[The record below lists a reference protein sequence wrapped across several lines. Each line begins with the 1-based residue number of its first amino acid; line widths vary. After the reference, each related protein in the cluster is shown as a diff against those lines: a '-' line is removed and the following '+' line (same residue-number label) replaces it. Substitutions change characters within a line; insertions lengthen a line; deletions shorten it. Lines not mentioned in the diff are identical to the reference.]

1 MRGISLKIVESMQV
15 QGPKFRPLGSW
26 SNYFCSEWADN
37 YEGLTEQRFNVPMLW
52 ESRELPTRCLISIWI
67 LMNMNRDWLFFF
79 VIKFQSFHAWY
90 EINVFWLWVL
100 NQCHT
105 VVPSLHPPL
114 FSLLVTRSC
123 YMPLTNCWTQIGF
136 IWSCKFDWMNV
147 MQAHC
152 WKLMEAFLFLIC
164 LNKIF

>member
-1 MRGISLKIVESMQV
+1 MTLLSSGHDIIEENERKIFENCGIHASAWT
-15 QGPKFRPLGSW
+15 KFWPPRSW

-90 EINVFWLWVL
+90 EIDVFWLWVL

-105 VVPSLHPPL
+105 VVPSLYPTFL
-114 FSLLVTRSC
+114 SVSDQKLLH
-123 YMPLTNCWTQIGF
+123 
-136 IWSCKFDWMNV
+136 
-147 MQAHC
+147 A
-152 WKLMEAFLFLIC
+152 
-164 LNKIF
+164 LN